1 MRQVWIVMRR
11 EYLERVKTR
20 GFILSTIALPVLMVG
35 LIGLSAF
42 LGIQSERSQRELA
55 LIDYTGLIGE
65 EIASRV
71 EARGYE
77 MEVMGPEVGQEEL
90 DRQVMEDELEGYLV
104 IDDLTL
110 TEGVFAYRGKD
121 RPGNLRASLFER
133 SVVETA
139 LERHLSAL
147 DDATSVRALI
157 EGGKLDFESVVEAAE
172 GENAE
177 VNRITGIIS
186 GVGGAFL
193 LYFTMLLYGAYVLR
207 SVLDEKRNRV
217 VEVVISAVSPWR
229 LLLGKILGVGSMGLT
244 QLGIWVASVAVL
256 AMFGVPFVVAQLPS
270 TELEGIL
277 QFLPGPG
284 AIALLGAYFLLGY
297 FLYASMF
304 AAVGAMCSSE
314 EEAQQ
319 AQFPVMMLLIIPF
332 VLQMATIEGSSFAWM
347 DWVALFPYFSP
358 VMMFPRAVA
367 GAVPWWMVA
376 LSLVLMAMALVGTAW
391 VAGRIYRVGIL
402 MQGKRPTLRELVRWV
417 RTA

>member
-11 EYLERVKTR
+11 EYLERVKTK
-20 GFILSTIALPVLMVG
+20 GFILSTIALPVLMIG
-35 LIGLSAF
+35 LIGLGAF
-42 LGIQSERSQRELA
+42 LGVQSERSQRELA

-65 EIASRV
+65 EVASQI
-71 EARGYE
+71 EAFGYE
-77 MEVMGPEVGQEEL
+77 MEVIGTETGQEEL
-90 DRQVMEDELEGYLV
+90 DRQVIEDELEGYLV

-121 RPGNLRASLFER
+121 RPSSLRRSLFER
-133 SVVETA
+133 FVVQTA
-139 LERHLSAL
+139 LDRHLSAL
-147 DDATSVRALI
+147 EDGASVRALI
-157 EGGKLDFESVVEAAE
+157 EGGQLDYESVVEE
-172 GENAE
+172 TGGEDAE
-177 VNRITGIIS
+177 VNRITGIVS
-186 GVGGAFL
+186 GFGGAFL

-217 VEVVISAVSPWR
+217 VEVVISSISPWR
-229 LLLGKILGVGSMGLT
+229 LLLGKVLGVGSMGLT
-244 QLGIWVASVAVL
+244 QLGIWFASAAVL
-256 AMFGVPFVVAQLPS
+256 AMFGVPFVVAQLQA
-270 TELEGIL
+270 TGLENVL

-284 AIALLGAYFLLGY
+284 VIALLGAYFVLGY

-319 AQFPVMMLLIIPF
+319 AQFPVMMLLIVPF
-332 VLQMATIEGSSFAWM
+332 VLQMATIEGSGFAWM

-358 VMMFPRAVA
+358 VMMFPRAAA

-376 LSLVLMAMALVGTAW
+376 SSLVLMALALVGTAW

-417 RTA
+417 KTA